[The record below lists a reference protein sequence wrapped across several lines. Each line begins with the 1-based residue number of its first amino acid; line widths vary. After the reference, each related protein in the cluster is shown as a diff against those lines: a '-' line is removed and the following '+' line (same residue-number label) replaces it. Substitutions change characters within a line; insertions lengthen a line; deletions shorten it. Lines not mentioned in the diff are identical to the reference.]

1 MGFFDKTNSKKRKRN
16 KPVIESTTWDQTQE
30 TYSQSSEKGKFP
42 KTTIQFTE
50 TKDELPP
57 DTDVPILTWEHPW
70 GFAVYRSDVCLQ
82 HILED
87 RKTRKE
93 RITHWTL
100 I

>member
-1 MGFFDKTNSKKRKRN
+1 MGFFDKTNPKKRKRN
-16 KPVIESTTWDQTQE
+16 KPTVEIKTEDQNISNNCPATHV
-30 TYSQSSEKGKFP
+30 
-42 KTTIQFTE
+42 QFTE

-57 DTDVPILTWEHPW
+57 DMSVPILTWEHPW

-87 RKTRKE
+87 RKIGKE